1 MKKEKDEMM
10 KVGSRLDEINETL
23 SFIIISIT
31 CIFLVLTVGDNLS
44 NLLFRTSDATYKTS
58 VSGLRDTASDGS
70 GGDYIVFFELDD
82 GITHYVQVS
91 KFLFNS
97 LKIGDPIIVDRK
109 ESTYILKEKI
119 NRNEEKTVSTDSP

>member
-44 NLLFRTSDATYKTS
+44 NLLFRTSDATYRTS
-58 VSGLRDTASDGS
+58 VSGLRNTASDGS
-70 GGDYIVFFELDD
+70 DGDYIVFFELDD

-97 LKIGDPIIVDRK
+97 LEIGDPIIVDRID
-109 ESTYILKEKI
+109 STYVLKEKI

>member
-31 CIFLVLTVGDNLS
+31 CIFLILTVGDNLS
-44 NLLFRTSDATYKTS
+44 NLLFRTSDATYRTS
-58 VSGLRDTASDGS
+58 VSGLRNTASDGS
-70 GGDYIVFFELDD
+70 DGDYIVFFELDD
-82 GITHYVQVS
+82 GITHYVEVS

-97 LKIGDPIIVDRK
+97 LEIGDPIIVDRID
-109 ESTYILKEKI
+109 STYILKEKI